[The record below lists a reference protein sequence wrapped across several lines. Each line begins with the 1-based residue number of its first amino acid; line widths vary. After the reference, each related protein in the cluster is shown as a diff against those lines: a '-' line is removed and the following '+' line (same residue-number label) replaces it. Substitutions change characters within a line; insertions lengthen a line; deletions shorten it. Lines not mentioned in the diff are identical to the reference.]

1 MYIQPKI
8 KKVSSFSKDLNMCSL
23 EKAHSE
29 ITQYKSGESYIIYVD
44 REPLTMTKVNNE
56 EALYTYDNYTFTF
69 FIETIPTTVKD
80 FLKQT
85 IGLV

>member
-29 ITQYKSGESYIIYVD
+29 IINYKSGESYIIYVD
-44 REPLTMTKVNNE
+44 REPLTMTKINDE

-69 FIETIPTTVKD
+69 FIKTIPTTVKD
-80 FLKQT
+80 FLKQN

>member
-29 ITQYKSGESYIIYVD
+29 ITHYKSGESYIIYID
-44 REPLTMTKVNNE
+44 REPLILTKVNDE
-56 EALYTYDNYTFTF
+56 EALYTYNNYTFTF
-69 FIETIPTTVKD
+69 FIETIPVNVKD
-80 FLKQT
+80 FLKHT
-85 IGLV
+85 IGIV